1 MIVLRWASLGA
12 KFARLVSSRRWNKS
26 PKDISF
32 KGGEKCQCLFYT
44 VAKMRFRPRIAEIQE
59 MAICPSV
66 GEKKR

>member
-1 MIVLRWASLGA
+1 MD
-12 KFARLVSSRRWNKS
+12 KKE
-26 PKDISF
+26 
-32 KGGEKCQCLFYT
+32 EKNVNVYFTT